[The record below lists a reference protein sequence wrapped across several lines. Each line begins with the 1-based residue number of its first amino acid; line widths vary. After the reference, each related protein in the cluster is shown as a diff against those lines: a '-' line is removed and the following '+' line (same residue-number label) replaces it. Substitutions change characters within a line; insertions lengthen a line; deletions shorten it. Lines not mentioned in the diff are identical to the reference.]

1 MHFQRLTYVN
11 PDVPRHRGQA
21 DSTKIQRGHA
31 RARETESVSPA
42 KTVDKQSAERQAR
55 KSVFPRALNV
65 IIASVT
71 QDKDELDAIL

>member
-1 MHFQRLTYVN
+1 M
-11 PDVPRHRGQA
+11 
-21 DSTKIQRGHA
+21 
-31 RARETESVSPA
+31 REREKLSVSPA